1 MTKVLVIEDD
11 IESQRGLV
19 RGLRYEGF
27 DAAGLAAAERALE
40 RIEQDPPDLVTIDLL
55 LPGGSGE
62 ELLSELR
69 ARRHTRTTP
78 IIVVTGVTDRTAYRS
93 CMELGADDFITKPY
107 DLDELIAAIHAQLR
121 KRSWLRDAEE
131 ARDEVSPMLA
141 FGDLTYD
148 QERRCLVTADGHR
161 RVLTVSE
168 ARLMRFFLENP
179 NRVLDREALLQ
190 AIGRPEAA
198 PEDRSIDVLVGRLR
212 RKVEADPRSPKL
224 IQTVRSI
231 GYVLSCD
238 VRPATGLASSRAISA

>member
-11 IESQRGLV
+11 IDSQRGLV
-19 RGLRYEGF
+19 RGLRFEGF
-27 DAAGLAAAERALE
+27 DAAGLDGAERALE

-55 LPGGSGE
+55 LPGGSGQ

-78 IIVVTGVTDRTAYRS
+78 IIVVTGVTDRTAFRS
-93 CMELGADDFITKPY
+93 CMELGADDFITKPFG
-107 DLDELIAAIHAQLR
+107 LNELIAAIHAQLR
-121 KRSWLRDAEE
+121 KRSWLRDTEE
-131 ARDEVSPMLA
+131 VRDEASPMLA
-141 FGDLTYD
+141 FGNLTYD
-148 QERRCLVTADGHR
+148 QERRCLVTKDGHR

-168 ARLMRFFLENP
+168 ARLMKFLLENS
-179 NRVLDREALLQ
+179 NRVLGREALLQ

-212 RKVEADPRSPKL
+212 RKVESDPRSPKL

-231 GYVLSCD
+231 GYVLSC
-238 VRPATGLASSRAISA
+238 VVHPVNEPTSGQAISA